1 MHEPLASAFASCA
14 EHVLGEKPDLFVFD
28 IQADECT
35 DTAVDRLLGQLQTQA
50 PDSPATLILC
60 KAEQVCGIGIFHI
73 KGRVLAHDD
82 CVKDIQF
89 LLGSSFGMSPPRRR
103 TQISISGNADSLTAR
118 TNPALG
124 NVQIRLQGHADAMTT
139 RQECTHHGNG
149 GILVSRQAGQGI
161 NDE

>member
-1 MHEPLASAFASCA
+1 NQGGGGKFRKFGNSEFFRVIANGRTRI
-14 EHVLGEKPDLFVFD
+14 EYLGS
-28 IQADECT
+28 
-35 DTAVDRLLGQLQTQA
+35 LLLR
-50 PDSPATLILC
+50 

-103 TQISISGNADSLTAR
+103 TEISISGNADSLTAR

-124 NVQIRLQGHADAMTT
+124 NVQIRLQGHADAID
-139 RQECTHHGNG
+139 RKS
-149 GILVSRQAGQGI
+149 VV
-161 NDE
+161 